1 MKTTDN
7 SKKPL
12 SPKQEQVLA
21 LLKNGGLRRL
31 NILEGSV
38 RSGKTYVSLLLWA
51 FWIAVRPDSCV
62 YLMAGKTLAALK
74 RNVLAP
80 LEELFGGEE
89 VSCSLSKKEAKIF
102 GRTVY
107 LEGACDVRSETKIRG
122 LTLDGA
128 YCDELS
134 LFPEDFF
141 VMLLSRLSRPGAK
154 LFATTNPDHPRHW
167 LKQNYLDNEELDLL
181 DLKFTLDDN
190 IFHEKEYVEALKAE
204 FKGVYRDRFIL
215 GLWVAVEGRI
225 YKEFGRDN
233 IIGEKELAQRLK
245 QSPIVF
251 KTVGVDYGGNRSA
264 SVFCL
269 VGFDKGFRNV
279 YVLDEVYDDKNDSAE
294 ALISSFA
301 GTVERWSEDKKLLAV
316 YCDSAEQLLVK
327 SFRRVVR
334 TEVKNALKK
343 PISTRINMLCRLIS
357 AKRFFVS
364 EKCPHLI
371 EALETALWDESRTGC
386 DMRLDNGTTNID
398 SLDALEYAMERY
410 EKELFN
416 I

>member
-1 MKTTDN
+1 M
-7 SKKPL
+7 
-12 SPKQEQVLA
+12 LA
-21 LLKNGGLRRL
+21 LLRDGGLKRL

-51 FWIAVRPDSCV
+51 FWIATRSEKRV

-80 LEELFGGEE
+80 LEELFGSEE
-89 VSCSLSKKEAKIF
+89 ITYSLSKKEGSIF

-107 LEGACDVRSETKIRG
+107 LEGACDIRSESKIRG
-122 LTLDGA
+122 MTLDGA

-154 LFATTNPDHPRHW
+154 LIATTNPDCPHHW
-167 LKQNYLDNEELDLL
+167 LKRNYLDNPELDLL

-190 IFHEKEYVEALKAE
+190 TFLDREYVEALKKE
-204 FKGVYRDRFIL
+204 YKGVYRDRFIL
-215 GLWVAVEGRI
+215 GRWVAVEGRI
-225 YKEFGRDN
+225 YKEFGKEN
-233 IIGEKELAQRLK
+233 IIGEKELAARLEK
-245 QSPIVF
+245 SPPLF

-269 VGFDKGFRNV
+269 VAFDRGFRNV
-279 YVLDEVYDDKNDSAE
+279 YVLDEVYDGRNDSAE

-301 GTVERWSEDKKLLAV
+301 AAVERWSADKKLLAV
-316 YCDSAEQLLVK
+316 YCDSAEQLLIK
-327 SFRRVVR
+327 SFRRAVR

-343 PISTRINMLCRLIS
+343 PVNTRINMLCRLIS
-357 AKRFFVS
+357 SGRFFVS
-364 EKCPHLI
+364 EKCTHLI
-371 EALETALWDESRTGC
+371 DALETALWDESKNGC
-386 DMRLDNGTTNID
+386 DVRLDNGTTNID
-398 SLDALEYAMERY
+398 SLDALEYAIERY
-410 EKELFN
+410 EKELFGL
-416 I
+416 

>member
-190 IFHEKEYVEALKAE
+190 IFLEKEYVEALKAE

-279 YVLDEVYDDKNDSAE
+279 YVLDEVSPRCQD
-294 ALISSFA
+294 
-301 GTVERWSEDKKLLAV
+301 G
-316 YCDSAEQLLVK
+316 
-327 SFRRVVR
+327 
-334 TEVKNALKK
+334 
-343 PISTRINMLCRLIS
+343 
-357 AKRFFVS
+357 S
-364 EKCPHLI
+364 EKRSQKAYQHANKY
-371 EALETALWDESRTGC
+371 ALQIDFGKAFFCERKMSALDRS
-386 DMRLDNGTTNID
+386 
-398 SLDALEYAMERY
+398 A
-410 EKELFN
+410 
-416 I
+416 